1 MECRLWVWVCV
12 WVGVGGLPLNTR
24 GKNNNGNP
32 AEKKNVQKKNT
43 QLKRQGK
50 QLKKKLDNNSN
61 SNSLASWLCFLRP
74 EVFGGGSPAPAE
86 GCGCGTFAPNPL
98 SHPVCLS

>member
-32 AEKKNVQKKNT
+32 AEKKNVQKKKHT
-43 QLKRQGK
+43 TEAPRQTAK
-50 QLKKKLDNNSN
+50 
-61 SNSLASWLCFLRP
+61 
-74 EVFGGGSPAPAE
+74 EE
-86 GCGCGTFAPNPL
+86 T
-98 SHPVCLS
+98 